1 MTHPVLSLTDEF
13 YGGWL
18 PKATRL
24 GAHMEGTVQQD
35 ILCLQFKVRHVAP
48 DEGGV
53 GLDGQGGQCGR
64 LDVEQDMLT
73 ALYHHLEERM
83 NG

>member
-1 MTHPVLSLTDEF
+1 
-13 YGGWL
+13 
-18 PKATRL
+18 
-24 GAHMEGTVQQD
+24 MEGAVQQY
-35 ILCLQFKVRHVAP
+35 ILCLQLKVRHVAP
-48 DEGGV
+48 DEGSI
-53 GLDGQGGQCGR
+53 GLDGQAGQCGR